1 MINNAVQPE
10 VIMQC
15 RGISKTFET
24 RRGPIEILKDVSL
37 NVCRGQITAIS
48 GKTGTGKSTLLGL
61 LGGLDK
67 PSTGEIWLD
76 DQRID
81 NLSTAHWSSI
91 RRKKISI
98 LFQNFN
104 LLPSWT
110 ARENVEAAML
120 HSGIDRQ
127 HRNEKVQALLAGFD
141 LENRMDHLPCELSVG
156 QQQMVA
162 LARAIV
168 NEPAILL
175 ADEPSGDVDP
185 ETAQVLVNRLVS
197 LGRNGTT
204 VIVAT
209 HGSFPLDVADRCFL
223 LEDGR
228 IKACR

>member
-24 RRGPIEILKDVSL
+24 RRGPIQILKDVSF
-37 NVCRGQITAIS
+37 NIRRGQITVIS
-48 GKTGTGKSTLLGL
+48 GRTGTGKSTLLGL

-81 NLSTAHWSSI
+81 NLSTARWSSI

-110 ARENVEAAML
+110 AGENVEAAML
-120 HSGIDRQ
+120 HTGINRQ
-127 HRNEKVQALLAGFD
+127 QRNEKTSALLDEFG
-141 LENRMDHLPCELSVG
+141 LRERMEHLPCELSIG

-175 ADEPSGDVDP
+175 ADEPIADVDP
-185 ETAQVLVNRLVS
+185 QTAQELVNRLVL

-204 VIVAT
+204 IIVAT
-209 HGSFPLDVADRCFL
+209 HGNFPLDVADRCFL

-228 IKACR
+228 IKSCG